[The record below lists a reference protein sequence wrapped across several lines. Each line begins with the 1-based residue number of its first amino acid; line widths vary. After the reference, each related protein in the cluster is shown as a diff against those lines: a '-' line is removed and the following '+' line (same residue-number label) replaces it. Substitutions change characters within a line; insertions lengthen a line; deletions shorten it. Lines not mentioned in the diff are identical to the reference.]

1 MESEAK
7 AFYFF
12 IINKVEGRF
21 VKENANEKMVLM
33 YGSGLQNRHGMWLE
47 IKT

>member
-7 AFYFF
+7 AFFYH
-12 IINKVEGRF
+12 KVEGYF
-21 VKENANEKMVLM
+21 VRENSNEKMVLM
-33 YGSGLQNRHGMWLE
+33 YGSGLLNRHGMWLE